1 MIDLYAFPTP
11 NSIKVPV
18 LLEELGADYRYHP
31 VNVRAGEQKT
41 PEHLARNPNAKVPVI
56 VDGDGP
62 GGQPITVA
70 ESAAILIYLAEKHG
84 RFIPADPVARVRC
97 FEWLMFQ
104 AAGLGPMF
112 GQSGYFLKLA
122 SEQVPAAIDRFHG
135 EAKRNMRVLDGRL
148 AEAEWLAGNEYSIA
162 DVATYGWIWRRAVA
176 GVDFSEAPN
185 VERWFTAVAARPA
198 IERALE
204 RLDAAA

>member
-1 MIDLYAFPTP
+1 MIELYAFATP
-11 NSIKVPV
+11 NSVKVPV
-18 LLEELGADYRYHP
+18 LLEELGAPYEFHQ

-41 PEHLARNPNAKVPVI
+41 PEHLARNPNGKVPVI
-56 VDGDGP
+56 VDRDGP
-62 GGQPITVA
+62 GGEPLTVV
-70 ESAAILIYLAEKHG
+70 ESGAIMVYLAEKFG

-122 SEQVPAAIDRFHG
+122 PEKVPAAIDRFHA

-148 AEAEWLAGNEYSIA
+148 AEAEWLAGDEYSIA
-162 DVATYGWIWRRAVA
+162 DMATFGWIWRRAFA
-176 GVDFSEAPN
+176 EVDFSEAPN
-185 VERWFTAVAARPA
+185 VERWFVAMEARPA
-198 IERALE
+198 IGRAI
-204 RLDAAA
+204 AAIGG

>member
-31 VNVRAGEQKT
+31 INVRAGEQKT

-56 VDGDGP
+56 VDSDGP
-62 GGQPITVA
+62 GGQPITVT

-84 RFIPADPVARVRC
+84 RFIPADPVARVRS

-122 SEQVPAAIDRFHG
+122 PEPIPAAIDRFHN

-148 AEAEWLAGNEYSIA
+148 AESEWLAGNEYSIA
-162 DVATYGWIWRRAVA
+162 DIATYGWIWRRAFA
-176 GVDFSEAPN
+176 EVDFSEAPN
-185 VERWFTAVAARPA
+185 VDRWFSAVAARPA
-198 IERALE
+198 IGRALA
-204 RLDAAA
+204 RLAALA